1 MIPFYPHRQPDWS
14 RARQLVAQL
23 EYERDVREREQQLE
37 PMTAI
42 EWSPAQQCRKYVEDV
57 A

>member
-1 MIPFYPHRQPDWS
+1 MIPFYPHRQPDWP

-23 EYERDVREREQQLE
+23 EYERDTREQQLE

-42 EWSPAQQCRKYVEDV
+42 EWSPGQHCARRSS
-57 A
+57 